1 VTPIC
6 DRGAREQRARHAQS
20 VARPLRTDRF
30 DNLLASDVDV
40 VVEVVGG
47 VAPELFSRESL
58 FARATGPAT
67 VAVRGFPD
75 HKLAEAV

>member
-6 DRGAREQRARHAQS
+6 DRGAREQRARHPQS

-40 VVEVVGG
+40 VVEVVGVG
-47 VAPELFSRESL
+47 SPAFSSRASL
-58 FARATGPAT
+58 LARATGPET